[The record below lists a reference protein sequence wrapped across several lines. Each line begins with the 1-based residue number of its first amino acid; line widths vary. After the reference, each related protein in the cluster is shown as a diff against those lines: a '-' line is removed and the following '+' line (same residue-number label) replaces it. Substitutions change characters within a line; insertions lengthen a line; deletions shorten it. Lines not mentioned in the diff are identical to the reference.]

1 MTIIK
6 YAQLEEGIDQIFSST
21 MALAKKETR
30 DLLLTPESAKVEAE
44 VQERFVK
51 FAKGLKK
58 VSPKAN
64 DFLYF
69 TSIMIHGAEAS
80 LIDQVTGRPIEDRNG
95 KPIFAEWVVDKKSGS
110 WKWKCSDPEVKPYK
124 NCFVPG
130 TKITMSDG
138 TVKNIED
145 VAIGD
150 EVITHKKRIQKV
162 TNTFI
167 TPYDG
172 NMLEINI
179 RGNESIICTPEHPFY
194 KLDVI
199 SYNGQKNDSQKHILR
214 QSGSIKEYKFV
225 CAKELEKSDLLLEPI
240 LDKVVKSDLTPGKAR
255 LLGLFAAEGS
265 FGKKYN
271 KYQNIRFTFSRNE
284 YECLALPTKELL
296 ENEFGDISV
305 RIQTPIS
312 RNICEVTASG
322 NNICEFF
329 KKNVGEYSLHKTLS
343 EEILFGN
350 TEIKENFIIGWLDG
364 DGCVEKTAGLIIGIT
379 SSENLSNQIGII
391 LNSLGIGKSIY
402 RVKGAEDVVINKNY
416 KGYVASD
423 HHRIIINATEGS
435 RLLEKTQRLKFTKRG
450 GDRKQQFFYG
460 GYSLHTINSMFDK
473 EYCGNVYNFEVEE
486 DNSYVAN
493 GIIVHNC
500 NGDIFPES
508 ELKKAYRKWVGRPL
522 CKDHQSGSV
531 DGIRGMIIDAYY
543 DDKFKRVIGLC
554 ALDKVNYPDLARK
567 VSSGYAKDVSMGTA
581 VGRSVCYNCGNV
593 AKVEADYCKC
603 VKNRTTYGEIN
614 LDLSPIELSLVVTG
628 ADPRAKLRHVIA
640 SLNKYSADKG
650 YRIAELQK
658 AGCVTQEELERLDNE
673 IGSLKKTVATLL
685 KVALISQDQSEVIRN
700 LSEVKD
706 NTDDPEIIANIE
718 EQIKSILSES
728 EPVEVQAPKVTYNA
742 GFEKEP
748 ELPTYDIAEGHD
760 TTLSADDNKFGTE
773 IRSIG
778 KKLDAMATA
787 LRDLEASVQV
797 IVTSKEENFM
807 SDTNQRAV
815 ARRANV
821 KTAYL
826 QGGGGV
832 NEPHTTYT
840 VDPTQDKLRQ
850 SGDKQMVGENMEMG
864 SDGMYPGDE
873 QIKQKL
879 SRAELAERQMRRHA
893 LLRTANE
900 AGTVMSTENGEKV
913 LVNRDNT
920 ATKLT
925 PSQSDDDGSVESIL
939 AKYLGEKTAYYQ
951 GGGGVNE
958 PHTTYPVDPTQ
969 DKLRQSGDKQMVG
982 ENMETGSDGMYPG
995 DDQIKQKLLR
1005 ADQKLR
1011 AKFVMAYKNEEK
1023 TIPDKNNSRWE
1034 VYAGNE
1040 KLLAATGKEIF
1051 DDELEG
1057 NWDFLASKRYGR
1069 EVLRLIRKD
1078 GIGKVAY
1085 LLKGAAP
1092 EDMPP
1097 MPELPPAPPATS
1109 GMPTGPSDPMGM
1121 GVGTEEKPEEKEAGG
1136 GVDETV
1142 DKLSKTLEEAEKDL
1156 GDLQEALEDE
1166 KGESKEDE
1174 LPSAVE
1180 AADDGELVANLDQ
1193 SADELALL
1201 IESIDSRAKAG
1212 KDGRDVI
1219 TAELISLAKE
1229 AILESTELCKQ
1240 ASVVIA
1246 AKKAKK
1252 GKGKKD
1258 VVEGKGAEKDSE
1270 KDSEKDGEGK
1280 GKKGKKCPDCG
1291 EKECVCKKGKKK
1303 VVKKSS
1309 AEEMLNSL
1317 LAARAAKRRE
1327 MVRNAA
1333 DVVEDEENFVEK
1345 VKDALEEIFGM
1356 PVAEMKRVLEEEK
1369 LEEEHGGSGMPTEDT
1384 KFVVDADDAEDFALD
1399 DELAQLVSDPEE
1411 KKEEECKACDADD
1424 KAVTASERRAWRAK
1438 IAAEVGQKYQLKLDS
1453 AVDVDTNMPLNE
1465 SFTLDFDTNTQEGT
1479 VEGIVDQHKKIMQQV
1494 QSLPKVREAMDKING
1509 LLKAGKLSMT
1519 DLNDSK
1525 KLQALAIDPEA
1536 AKYFKDYFKQGDKD
1550 SAEYGNELTQE
1561 FAKKK
1566 SEASLDEQKVM
1577 MRRAYDLAL
1586 ELQDKGMIPSDPQSL
1601 HAQVDELMK
1610 FDARAFES
1618 YKKATARLAK
1628 PIKTASSVPAIQ
1640 VGVTSDDVQTS
1651 APETLSDQ
1659 LKNIWNK

>member
-21 MALAKKETR
+21 AALAKKETR
-30 DLLLTPESAKVEAE
+30 DLLLNPESAKVEAE

-58 VSPKAN
+58 VAPKAN
-64 DFLYF
+64 DFIF
-69 TSIMIHGAEAS
+69 FSAIFMHAAEGS
-80 LIDQVTGRPIEDRNG
+80 LVNQDTGDPIKDRNG
-95 KPIFAEWVVDKKSGS
+95 KPITAEWQVDKKTGS
-110 WKWKCSDPEVKPYK
+110 LKWKCSDSNVYPYK
-124 NCFVPG
+124 N
-130 TKITMSDG
+130 
-138 TVKNIED
+138 N
-145 VAIGD
+145 
-150 EVITHKKRIQKV
+150 
-162 TNTFI
+162 NT
-167 TPYDG
+167 
-172 NMLEINI
+172 
-179 RGNESIICTPEHPFY
+179 
-194 KLDVI
+194 
-199 SYNGQKNDSQKHILR
+199 
-214 QSGSIKEYKFV
+214 
-225 CAKELEKSDLLLEPI
+225 
-240 LDKVVKSDLTPGKAR
+240 
-255 LLGLFAAEGS
+255 
-265 FGKKYN
+265 
-271 KYQNIRFTFSRNE
+271 
-284 YECLALPTKELL
+284 
-296 ENEFGDISV
+296 
-305 RIQTPIS
+305 
-312 RNICEVTASG
+312 
-322 NNICEFF
+322 
-329 KKNVGEYSLHKTLS
+329 
-343 EEILFGN
+343 
-350 TEIKENFIIGWLDG
+350 
-364 DGCVEKTAGLIIGIT
+364 
-379 SSENLSNQIGII
+379 
-391 LNSLGIGKSIY
+391 
-402 RVKGAEDVVINKNY
+402 
-416 KGYVASD
+416 
-423 HHRIIINATEGS
+423 
-435 RLLEKTQRLKFTKRG
+435 
-450 GDRKQQFFYG
+450 
-460 GYSLHTINSMFDK
+460 
-473 EYCGNVYNFEVEE
+473 
-486 DNSYVAN
+486 
-493 GIIVHNC
+493 
-500 NGDIFPES
+500 DIFPES

-522 CKDHQSGSV
+522 CKDHQSSSV
-531 DGIRGMIIDAYY
+531 DGIRGMIVDTYY

-567 VSSGYAKDVSMGTA
+567 ITTGYAKDVSMGTA

-650 YRIAELQK
+650 SRIAELQK
-658 AGCVTQEELERLDNE
+658 AGCVTQDELERLDSE

-685 KVALISQDQSEVIRN
+685 KVALVSQDQAEVIRN

-706 NTDDPEIIANIE
+706 NTDDPEIIASIE
-718 EQIKSILSES
+718 EQIKNMLSES
-728 EPVEVQAPKVTYNA
+728 EPVEVQAPKVTGGA

-748 ELPTYDIAEGHD
+748 ELPTYDIAEGHE
-760 TTLSADDNKFGTE
+760 TTLSADDNKFGVE
-773 IRSIG
+773 IRSISN
-778 KKLDAMATA
+778 KLDAMATA

-797 IVTSKEENFM
+797 IAISKEDNLM
-807 SDTNQRAV
+807 SDTNQRAL

-832 NEPHTTYT
+832 NDPQTYA

-850 SGDKQMVGENMEMG
+850 SGDKQMVGENMETG
-864 SDGMYPGDE
+864 SDGLYPGDE

-893 LLRTANE
+893 LLRNATDGELVTTPSGSFVKKPGTNE
-900 AGTVMSTENGEKV
+900 LEKV
-913 LVNRDNT
+913 
-920 ATKLT
+920 
-925 PSQSDDDGSVESIL
+925 QSDDDTQYAVDKIL
-939 AKYLGEKTAYYQ
+939 AKYLGEKPGEENVKTAYYQ
-951 GGGGVNE
+951 GGGGINE

-982 ENMETGSDGMYPG
+982 NNMETGSDGMYPG
-995 DDQIKQKLLR
+995 DDQIKHKLLR

-1040 KLLAATGKEIF
+1040 KILAATGKEIF
-1051 DDELEG
+1051 DDELDS
-1057 NWDFLASKRYGR
+1057 NWGFLASKRYGR

-1092 EDMPP
+1092 EDLPP
-1097 MPELPPAPPATS
+1097 MPELPPAPS
-1109 GMPTGPSDPMGM
+1109 GMPTGPSDPMAA
-1121 GVGTEEKPEEKEAGG
+1121 ELDKPEEKELDGQ
-1136 GVDETV
+1136 VEETV
-1142 DKLSKTLEEAEKDL
+1142 ENLSKSLEEAEKNL
-1156 GDLQEALEDE
+1156 SDLQEALEDE
-1166 KGESKEDE
+1166 SGESKDDE

-1180 AADDGELVANLDQ
+1180 AADDGELVAVMDQ

-1201 IESIDSRAKAG
+1201 IESIDSRVKAG
-1212 KDGRDVI
+1212 KDAHDVI
-1219 TAELISLAKE
+1219 TAELVSLAKE
-1229 AILESTELCKQ
+1229 AMLESTQLCKK
-1240 ASVVIA
+1240 AAAVVA

-1258 VVEGKGAEKDSE
+1258 VAEGKGAEKYSE
-1270 KDSEKDGEGK
+1270 KDCEKDSEGK

-1333 DVVEDEENFVEK
+1333 DVVEGEENFVEQ

-1356 PVAEMKRVLEEEK
+1356 PVAEMKRVMEEEK
-1369 LEEEHGGSGMPTEDT
+1369 LEEEHGGMPTTDQW
-1384 KFVVDADDAEDFALD
+1384 VVDADDAESFALD
-1399 DELAQLVSDPEE
+1399 DELAQLVDDEE
-1411 KKEEECKACDADD
+1411 KKDDEEKEGCEVEVEIKKADAS
-1424 KAVTASERRAWRAK
+1424 ARRAWRQRV
-1438 IAAEVGQKYQLKLDS
+1438 AAEVGKNYQMNLGP

-1465 SFTLDFDTNTQEGT
+1465 SVTLDFDTNTQEAT

-1494 QSLPKVREAMDKING
+1494 QSLPKVREAMDKIDG

-1519 DLNDSK
+1519 DLNDAK
-1525 KLQALAIDPEA
+1525 KLQALAVDPEA
-1536 AKYFKDYFKQGDKD
+1536 AKYFRDYFKQGDKD
-1550 SAEYGNELTQE
+1550 SGAYGNELVQE

-1586 ELQDKGMIPSDPQSL
+1586 EMQEKNMIAPDPQTL
-1601 HAQVDELMK
+1601 HSQVDELMNL
-1610 FDARAFES
+1610 DSRAFES
-1618 YKKATARLAK
+1618 LKKATVRIAK
-1628 PIKTASSVPAIQ
+1628 TVKTASAVPAMQ
-1640 VGVTSDDVQTS
+1640 VGITSDDTQAYVS
-1651 APETLSDQ
+1651 ETLGDQ
-1659 LKNIWNK
+1659 LKNIWGK